1 MTNKSTTF
9 PERSIY
15 PERSSDGPSSLGDKI
30 SDTATQVKQKASD
43 LGQMAA
49 DKIDNNRDAAATG
62 LDKAASTLHDKAE
75 SLPGGEKVTS
85 LAHATADKLSTTAD
99 YVRTHDVNRMMGD
112 VETLVKNNPGPA
124 LLVAA
129 AVGFLVAR
137 AFSSSSNE

>member
-9 PERSIY
+9 PERSTY
-15 PERSSDGPSSLGDKI
+15 PERSSDASLGDKI

-62 LDKAASTLHDKAE
+62 LDKAASTLHEKAE